1 MRLKREDLS
10 VEQKLGMLYCARPIN
25 DNDLEYT
32 IKLIKKRA
40 LGSVQ
45 VPPQKP
51 HYMKRIREAADYPIL
66 IICDTET
73 KFPASEKQEISLM
86 ALSAC
91 DKPEFYEVFAKAIAI
106 DARKAGFNGTW
117 GPVVDI
123 LNGDGPCRVHRMFS
137 DNTEKVCK
145 AAEIMCKVYA
155 RNGYMS
161 CGKHYPGGASSRP
174 YDSHMA
180 PSPNDAT
187 EEQLRE
193 KSLVPYKY
201 LMDRDLL
208 PSIMTTHKIFKNIDP
223 DNAGTMSPKVQGIIR
238 EMGWDGVCFTDS
250 FAMMAVLQKYGE
262 ENILGLAIKAGNDI
276 VLPNYRT
283 PVEVSFGH
291 LLQNYADGMFSEERL
306 NQAARRV
313 IELQNRLAQIPEPV
327 DVFTEEDQVLYDSI
341 ARECIT
347 AVTDEGVSPA
357 LDNSKSKLFVILTDN
372 NFQEDEDTLETTTAK
387 WYNPKRVADKVRQ
400 VYPDA
405 GIAFLPEYPDAKDNE
420 RVLVKSAEYDET
432 IFVSFCYTRAYLGTD
447 CLTRRVEAVIDSLNL
462 GDRLGAVVH
471 FGNPFALKNLLHIP
485 RKIFG
490 YTMPDS
496 QKCAIDVLA
505 GKIPA
510 NGTLPFDVTFK

>member
-1 MRLKREDLS
+1 MELKLEDLS
-10 VEQKLGMLYCARPIN
+10 AEQKLGMLYCARPKN
-25 DNDLEYT
+25 DDDLEYT
-32 IKLIKKRA
+32 LKLIKKCA

-45 VPPQKP
+45 VPPKKP
-51 HYMKRIREAADYPIL
+51 HYMKMIREAADYPIL

-73 KFPASEKQEISLM
+73 KFPTSEKQEISLM

-91 DKPEFYEVFAKAIAI
+91 DKPEFYEVFAKAIAT

-123 LNGDGPCRVHRMFS
+123 LNGDAPCIVHRMFS
-137 DNTEKVCK
+137 DNTERVCK
-145 AAEIMCKVYA
+145 AAEVMCKVYA

-161 CGKHYPGGASSRP
+161 CGKHYPGNTHLFP

-180 PSPNDAT
+180 PTHSETT

-193 KSLVPYKY
+193 KSLIPYRY

-208 PSIMTTHKIFKNIDP
+208 PSIMTSHRIYKNIDP
-223 DNAGTMSPKVQGIIR
+223 DNAGTMSPKVQSIIR

-250 FAMMAVLQKYGE
+250 FAMMAVLQQYVE
-262 ENILGLAIKAGNDI
+262 ENILGIAINAGNDI

-291 LLQNYADGMFSEERL
+291 LLKNYADGMFSEQRL

-313 IELQNRLAQIPEPV
+313 IELQNRLAKIPEAV
-327 DVFTEEDQVLYDSI
+327 DVFTQEDQALYDSI

-372 NFQEDEDTLETTTAK
+372 NFQEDENNLETTTAK
-387 WYNPKRVADKVRQ
+387 WYDPKRVAAKIRQ

-420 RVLVKSAEYDET
+420 RVLVKSADYDET

-447 CLTRRVEAVIDSLNL
+447 CMTRRVEVVIDSLNL
-462 GDRLGAVVH
+462 GGRLGAVVH
-471 FGNPFALKNLLHIP
+471 FGNPFALKNLLHVP

-496 QKCAIDVLA
+496 QKYAIDVLA
-505 GKIPA
+505 DTIPA
-510 NGTLPFDVTFK
+510 NGKLPFDIPFK

>member
-1 MRLKREDLS
+1 MQLKLEELS
-10 VEQKLGMLYCARPIN
+10 LEQKLGMLYCARPLN
-25 DNDLEYT
+25 DDDLEYT
-32 IKLIKKRA
+32 VKLIKKRA

-45 VPPQKP
+45 VPPKKP
-51 HYMKRIREAADYPIL
+51 HFMKKIRDAADYPIL

-73 KFPASEKQEISLM
+73 KFPTSEKQEIPLM

-91 DKPEFYEVFAKAIAI
+91 DRPEFYEVFAKSIAI

-123 LNGDGPCRVHRMFS
+123 LTGDGPCSVHRKFS
-137 DNTEKVCK
+137 DSAEKVTK
-145 AAEIMCKVYA
+145 AAEIMCRVYA

-161 CGKHYPGGASSRP
+161 CGKHYPGVADNNP

-180 PSPNDAT
+180 P
-187 EEQLRE
+187 
-193 KSLVPYKY
+193 VPSKTTQEDLQKKTLLPYRY

-208 PSIMTTHKIFKNIDP
+208 PSIMTTHRVFKNIDP
-223 DNAGTMSPKVQGIIR
+223 DNAGTMSPKIQGIIR

-262 ENILGLAIKAGNDI
+262 ENILGLAINAGNDI

-291 LLQNYADGMFSEERL
+291 LLQNYADGMFSEQRL

-313 IELQNRLAQIPEPV
+313 IELQNRIARIPEPV
-327 DVFTEEDQVLYDSI
+327 DVFTEEDQALYDSI

-347 AVTDEGVSPA
+347 AVTDEGVDPA
-357 LDNSKSKLFVILTDN
+357 LDKNKSKLFVILTDN
-372 NFQEDEDTLETTTAK
+372 SFQEDEETLETTTSQ
-387 WYNPKRVADKVRQ
+387 WYDPKRVAGKIRE

-405 GIAFLPEYPDAKDNE
+405 GIVYLPEYPNNKDNE
-420 RVLVKSAEYDET
+420 RVLVEAVKYDET
-432 IFVSFCYTRAYLGTD
+432 VFISYCVTRAYLGTD
-447 CLTRRVEAVIDSLNL
+447 CMTRRVEAVIDSLNL
-462 GDRLGAVVH
+462 GGKLGAVVH
-471 FGNPFALKNLLHIP
+471 FGNPFALKGLLHIP

-496 QKCAIDVLA
+496 QKYAIDVLA
-505 GKIPA
+505 GTIPA
-510 NGTLPFDVTFK
+510 NGTLPFDVPFK

>member
-1 MRLKREDLS
+1 MQLKLEELS
-10 VEQKLGMLYCARPIN
+10 LEQKLGMLYCARPKS
-25 DNDLEYT
+25 DEDLEYT
-32 IKLIKKRA
+32 LKLIKKRA

-45 VPPQKP
+45 VPPKKP
-51 HYMKRIREAADYPIL
+51 HYMKKIREAADYPIL

-73 KFPASEKQEISLM
+73 KFPTSEKQEISLM

-91 DKPEFYEVFAKAIAI
+91 DKPEFYEVFAKAIAT

-123 LNGDGPCRVHRMFS
+123 LNGDAPCSVHRIFS
-137 DNTEKVCK
+137 DNAERVCK
-145 AAEIMCKVYA
+145 AAEVMCKVYA

-161 CGKHYPGGASSRP
+161 CGKHYPGNTSLFP

-180 PSPNDAT
+180 PTHSEST

-193 KSLVPYKY
+193 RSLIPYQY

-208 PSIMTTHKIFKNIDP
+208 PSIMTSHKIYKNIDP
-223 DNAGTMSPKVQGIIR
+223 DNAGTMSPKVQSIIR

-250 FAMMAVLQKYGE
+250 FAMMSILQKYGE
-262 ENILGLAIKAGNDI
+262 ENILGIAINAGNDI

-291 LLQNYADGMFSEERL
+291 LLKNYADGMFSEERL

-313 IELQNRLAQIPEPV
+313 IELQNRLAKIPEPV
-327 DVFTEEDQVLYDSI
+327 DVFTQEDQALYDSI

-357 LDNSKSKLFVILTDN
+357 LDNSKSKLFVILTAN
-372 NFQEDEDTLETTTAK
+372 SFQEYEDTLETTTAK
-387 WYNPKRVADKVRQ
+387 WYDPKRVAAKIRE

-405 GIAFLPEYPDAKDNE
+405 GIEFLPEYPDAKDNE
-420 RVLVKSAEYDET
+420 RVLVRSADYDET

-447 CLTRRVEAVIDSLNL
+447 CLTRRVEVVIDSLNL
-462 GDRLGAVVH
+462 GGRLGAVVH
-471 FGNPFALKNLLHIP
+471 FGNPFALKGLLHIP

-496 QKCAIDVLA
+496 QKYAIDVLV

-510 NGTLPFDVTFK
+510 NGTLPFDVPFK